1 MNDTIS
7 APMTGAPAPETA
19 TTPAIDIPAYGGR
32 MEVRWD
38 PGAKA
43 TPSGGLAHFAFYLKL
58 SGLLDS
64 LCEDFPVEYA
74 SNNSCS
80 KRDIVGTV
88 VLSVLR
94 GHSRYAHVNAL
105 RNDAAAAEM
114 LGLKKVVTDDSVR
127 RALARAGEAELDA
140 WLSRHEHEAVAP
152 MLRHEHVI
160 DIDSTVKPIFGH
172 QEGAEL
178 GYSPAKPGRPSLNY
192 HTFFIGMARIVLGVD
207 VRGGSQHAG
216 ILGVPR
222 LWKFLDALPRDRW
235 PRLLRGDV
243 GYGSDRIMSE
253 AEARSVTYLFKIR
266 RAGLVREI
274 FHYLA
279 DDGGWSPCGRGW
291 EAREHRL
298 RLESWRLARRCVFVR
313 RPAARKPGE
322 EARKARKGA
331 SAAAPR
337 ADGTPKAAAPRQA
350 EFEFVKDVKGREW
363 DYCVLVTNDSELDA
377 TALSQ
382 LYRDR
387 GDCENNFDEF
397 KNQWGWGGYTTR
409 RLKQTRAM
417 ARLIGIVA
425 NWWNVYVRLADP
437 DAHREPVT
445 SRPAFLDIVGRIV
458 THGGRRVIHL
468 TSTHACADAVKAAL
482 TRIGAFLGWVAST
495 AAQSGREVRWTM
507 IWTYAFRKMLRPKPP
522 DGAVPLPL
530 LC

>member
-7 APMTGAPAPETA
+7 APRTGAPPPETWPP
-19 TTPAIDIPAYGGR
+19 PAVDIPAYGGK

-38 PGAKA
+38 PDAKA
-43 TPSGGLAHFAFYLKL
+43 TPSGGLAHFAFFLKL
-58 SGLLDS
+58 SGLFDS
-64 LCEDFPVEYA
+64 LCGDFPVEYA

-114 LGLKKVVTDDSVR
+114 LGLGKVVTDDSVR

-140 WLSRHEHEAVAP
+140 WLSRHEHEAVDS
-152 MLRHEHVI
+152 MLRRDYVI

-178 GYSPAKPGRPSLNY
+178 GYSPVKPGRPSLNY

-216 ILGVPR
+216 VHGVPR
-222 LWKFLDALPRDRW
+222 LWRFLDGLPRDSR

-266 RAGLVREI
+266 RAGLAKSI
-274 FHYLA
+274 FRHFA
-279 DDGGWSPCGRGW
+279 DGGGWSPCGGGW
-291 EAREHRL
+291 EAREHHL
-298 RLESWRLARRCVFVR
+298 RLESWRLARRCIFVR
-313 RPAARKPGE
+313 RPAERKPGAEARKRGGARKP
-322 EARKARKGA
+322 
-331 SAAAPR
+331 SAPQ
-337 ADGTPKAAAPRQA
+337 QA
-350 EFEFVKDVKGREW
+350 EFDFAKDARGREW
-363 DYCVLVTNDSELDA
+363 DYCVLVTNDAESDA

-409 RLKQTRAM
+409 KLKPTRAM

-445 SRPAFLDIVGRIV
+445 SRPAYLDIVGRIV
-458 THGGRRVIHL
+458 MHGGRRVLHL

-495 AAQSGREVRWTM
+495 AAQSSREVRWTM
-507 IWTYAFRKMLRPKPP
+507 IWTHAFRKLLVTKPP
-522 DGAVPLPL
+522 DGAILLPL
-530 LC
+530 RS